1 MENSNKI
8 SDAKLVLAYQS
19 GNKKAIAILV
29 ERWHQKFC
37 KQAYW
42 YTKDK
47 DASKDIAQDSWNI
60 IIHKLNNLND
70 PEKFGYWALAIVCRK
85 AIDWARKK
93 SKTLKQQKDYHQV
106 LNSFSE
112 ENNITEDSKKVLLAI
127 KALPDIQ
134 QTVLRLFY
142 IESYSLKQISSLLS
156 LSKGT
161 VKSRLFYARE
171 KLKKIINTPGKNT
184 RNMN

>member
-1 MENSNKI
+1 MKKSNNI

-29 ERWHQKFC
+29 EQWHEKFC

-47 DASKDIAQDSWNI
+47 DAAKDIAQDSWNI

-70 PEKFGYWALAIVCRK
+70 PEKFGYWALTIVCRK
-85 AIDWARKK
+85 AIDWTREK
-93 SKTLKQQKDYHQV
+93 SKTLEQQKDYHQV

-112 ENNITEDSKKVLLAI
+112 ESNISEDSKKVLLAI
-127 KALPDIQ
+127 KKLPDIQ

-142 IESYSLKQISSLLS
+142 IESYSLKQISSMLG

-171 KLKKIINTPGKNT
+171 KLKKQSIPSLKAHET
-184 RNMN
+184 

>member
-1 MENSNKI
+1 MENSNKT
-8 SDAKLVLAYQS
+8 SDANLVLAYQS
-19 GNKKAIAILV
+19 GNKEAITVLV

-47 DASKDIAQDSWNI
+47 DAAKDIAQDSWNI

-70 PEKFGYWALAIVCRK
+70 PKKFGYWALAIVCRK
-85 AIDWARKK
+85 AIDWTRKK
-93 SKTLKQQKDYHQV
+93 SKILDQQKDYYQT
-106 LNSFSE
+106 LNSFPE
-112 ENNITEDSKKVLLAI
+112 KNNISEDSNKILLAI
-127 KALPDIQ
+127 KELPDIQ
-134 QTVLRLFY
+134 QNVLRLFY
-142 IESYSLKQISSLLS
+142 IESYSLKQISSILN

-171 KLKKIINTPGKNT
+171 KLKTITKIKK
-184 RNMN
+184 

>member
-1 MENSNKI
+1 MEDLSKI
-8 SDAKLVLAYQS
+8 SDTKLVLIYQS
-19 GNKKAIAILV
+19 GNKKAITILV

-37 KQAYW
+37 RQAYW

-47 DASKDIAQDSWNI
+47 DVAKDIAQDSWNI
-60 IIHKLNNLND
+60 IIHKLKNLND

-85 AIDWARKK
+85 AIDWTRKK
-93 SKTLKQQKDYHQV
+93 SKTIEQQKGYHQV

-112 ENNITEDSKKVLLAI
+112 ENNISEDSKKILLAI
-127 KALPDIQ
+127 KELPDIQ

-142 IESYSLKQISSLLS
+142 IENYSLKQVSSLLNI
-156 LSKGT
+156 SKGT

-171 KLKKIINTPGKNT
+171 KLKKI
-184 RNMN
+184 